1 MVQPGGKVVGI
12 EHIPEL
18 SAMTTENLLKDP
30 ENKKL
35 MDAEQLKIV
44 TGDGRQGYA
53 EEGFTLSM
61 IQDVT
66 IGPYD
71 AIHVGAA
78 APVGPKD
85 VLRLI
90 IDYAPCIGGT
100 A

>member
-1 MVQPGGKVVGI
+1 MIQPEGNVVGI

-18 SAMTTENLLKDP
+18 SAMSTKNLLKDP

-35 MDAEQLKIV
+35 MDAGQLKIV

-53 EEGFTLSM
+53 EGGFTSSPWEL
-61 IQDVT
+61 T

-78 APVGPKD
+78 APVRPFESM
-85 VLRLI
+85 LI
-90 IDYAPCIGGT
+90 
-100 A
+100 